1 MANCSSVIG
10 KANNAARNTRQAFQ
24 IGPLKLR
31 VNGLEPAISLLL
43 VSEIA
48 V

>member
-10 KANNAARNTRQAFQ
+10 KANNAARNTRQDFQ
-24 IGPLKLR
+24 LGPLKLR
-31 VNGLEPAISLLL
+31 VNGLEPAISPLL

-48 V
+48 G